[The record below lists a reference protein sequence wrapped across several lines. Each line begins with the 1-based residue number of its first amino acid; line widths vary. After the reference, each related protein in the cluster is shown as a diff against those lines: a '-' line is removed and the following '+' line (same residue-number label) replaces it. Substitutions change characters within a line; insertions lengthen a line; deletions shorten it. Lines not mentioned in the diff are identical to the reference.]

1 MCFWNDGTLASVS
14 VSIALFGS
22 PRKHKKRAAKW
33 SKVEKRRFYST
44 ATDTDK
50 TQIDTVIDVD
60 GRHVVSQDNMVSLAL
75 TTDKT
80 TLFILS

>member
-1 MCFWNDGTLASVS
+1 M
-14 VSIALFGS
+14 
-22 PRKHKKRAAKW
+22 
-33 SKVEKRRFYST
+33 EKRRFYST